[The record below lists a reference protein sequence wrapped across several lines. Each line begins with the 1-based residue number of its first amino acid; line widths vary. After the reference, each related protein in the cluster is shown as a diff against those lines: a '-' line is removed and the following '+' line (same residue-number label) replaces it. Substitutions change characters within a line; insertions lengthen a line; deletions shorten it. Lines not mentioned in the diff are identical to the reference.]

1 LWDDARLRNGNGKT
15 GQSLSKVG
23 KSVGSR
29 DKYRLV
35 VHRDRYRW
43 LTVVIGGTIGIRRA
57 DRGRGCGNI
66 IIMSDTIGISHMG
79 RGSGGRGGRHRRVV
93 PKWEWSLKR

>member
-1 LWDDARLRNGNGKT
+1 MRNGNGKT
-15 GQSLSKVG
+15 GQSLPKVG

-43 LTVVIGGTIGIRRA
+43 WTVVIGGTIGIRRA
-57 DRGRGCGNI
+57 DRGRGYGDI

-79 RGSGGRGGRHRRVV
+79 RRSGGRGGRHRRVV
-93 PKWEWSLKR
+93 DKRQWGLKR